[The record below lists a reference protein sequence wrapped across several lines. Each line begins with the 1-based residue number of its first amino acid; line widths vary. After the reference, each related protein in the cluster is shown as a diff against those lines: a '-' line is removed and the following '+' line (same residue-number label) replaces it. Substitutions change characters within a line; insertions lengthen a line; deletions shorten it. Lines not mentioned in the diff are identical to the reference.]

1 MLLKTAAH
9 RVTVV
14 GVAALLLGAPAAAH
28 ASAPAAPANSVGVL
42 TLLDADSQIIA
53 GGSLAAQP
61 SFAAARAPV
70 ACPAG
75 FRDAARLAAIRTD
88 GTVVVISA
96 TVPLIEGS
104 MPAQVPMVSVLS
116 DFGLGDG
123 ATLAMECLS
132 LRGGIPVPAATVFSI
147 GLDIS
152 ADVFMLRPAPAIP
165 TTPPPTTTP
174 TTPAGGVD
182 PGQVLPPP
190 AAGSAIPSSTA
201 GAASAQREDNLATT
215 GSTVFPLLASAGLL
229 LIGGIGAVLWRR
241 RKTAIQHLDSSAGA
255 ENG

>member
-28 ASAPAAPANSVGVL
+28 ASAPPAPANSVGVL

-88 GTVVVISA
+88 GSVVIISA
-96 TVPLIEGS
+96 TVPLLEGS
-104 MPAQVPMVSVLS
+104 TPAQVPMVSVLS

-123 ATLAMECLS
+123 ATVAMECLS

-152 ADVFMLRPAPAIP
+152 ADAFMLRPAPAIP
-165 TTPPPTTTP
+165 TTPPTTTP

-190 AAGSAIPSSTA
+190 AAGSPVPSSTA
-201 GAASAQREDNLATT
+201 GAGSAQREDNLAIT
-215 GSTVFPLLASAGLL
+215 GSTVFPLLASAGVL

-241 RKTAIQHLDSSAGA
+241 RKSAIQHLDSAAEA